1 MTLYFQL
8 KDEAQLAL
16 KRMPASEQEALFMLR
31 ESVLC
36 LFFSTQTLF
45 FFLKQARCILH
56 ICESYASFY
65 LDHVNINDMASK
77 QIS

>member
-16 KRMPASEQEALFMLR
+16 KRMPASEQEALFMVR

-36 LFFSTQTLF
+36 LFFCTQTLF
-45 FFLKQARCILH
+45 FFPEAG
-56 ICESYASFY
+56 
-65 LDHVNINDMASK
+65 
-77 QIS
+77 